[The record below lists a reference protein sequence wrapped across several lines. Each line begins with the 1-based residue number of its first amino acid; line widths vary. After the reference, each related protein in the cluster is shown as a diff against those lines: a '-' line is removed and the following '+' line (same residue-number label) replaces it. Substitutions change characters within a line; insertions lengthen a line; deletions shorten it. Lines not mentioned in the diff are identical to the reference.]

1 MNCAELEI
9 LYCDYLDG
17 TLAAEARTQVENH
30 LAQCAACAQMARDI
44 QAAVGFMERVEDV
57 QPPHELL
64 TRILSELPL
73 ERQARARQSGGLR
86 RLLNGWVRPTL
97 QPRFAMGIAMTM
109 LSFSLLGRY
118 VGFRPQDVSWK
129 DVRPGVVWQ
138 RLEDQVDRGWGRIS
152 KFYQNLRLVYEIET
166 QLRDWTQKEQEV
178 RGRSSAEDQQ
188 ANPPGRTQPSR
199 GAGSPQ
205 GSAARTPSRVNG
217 GELKK

>member
-17 TLAAEARTQVENH
+17 TLSSEAKGQVESH
-30 LAQCAACAQMARDI
+30 LAQCAACAEMARDI
-44 QAAVGFMERVEDV
+44 QAAVGFMERAEDV

-73 ERQARARQSGGLR
+73 DRQARARKSGGLR

-118 VGFRPQDVSWK
+118 VGFNKSVTWQDLRPA
-129 DVRPGVVWQ
+129 VVWQ
-138 RLEDQVDRGWGRIS
+138 RVEDQADRGWSRVS

-178 RGRSSAEDQQ
+178 KGRSNAEDQ
-188 ANPPGRTQPSR
+188 AAPGRTQQPPS
-199 GAGSPQ
+199 AGSPQ
-205 GSAARTPSRVNG
+205 GGAAGTPNRGNG
-217 GELKK
+217 GDPKK